1 MAGFPDGI
9 AVKNPSA
16 NAGEAGF
23 NPGSRRSLGEGNGYA
38 LQYSYVGNPIDRG
51 DWWDP

>member
-16 NAGEAGF
+16 NAGEAGL